1 MENRK
6 GKRTLRILIGVSI
19 SVASLVLG
27 VVSGVKIGRYIG
39 LLQQKPGN
47 NNNNSTIVY
56 ENAFDEIEDILRT
69 KWYSEIYYGKQVD
82 EELLINQFVGALSS
96 SDPSMLD
103 PYTYLIKNERV
114 SVPNQGKL
122 GITISNYFGYPII
135 VDITKGGAADTAGLK
150 IGDVVLSLTNT
161 ETNKKNSIK
170 DVNIN
175 FNNVF
180 TSSLG
185 LPGDTCKIEYA
196 RINTETNKLEVSS
209 KDVILG
215 EGIATPYTYLVNE
228 NVNDTIMV
236 KLTGFT
242 SDYQNHE
249 GTYDQF
255 KEILEND
262 NSKNL
267 IIDLRDNGGGDLSSV
282 IDICD
287 LFLPKDKLVCK
298 LQYKDNTVRN
308 YKTDDKDVHSY
319 EKIVILQN
327 GNTASASEIL
337 ISTLLYYAEEMNTEV
352 TLVGTKSYGKGIAQQ
367 HVYVMEGAYTL
378 SYTCAKWL
386 RPDDSWIGM
395 TIDNNS
401 TIGFYPD
408 TKNYINTSET
418 LRLMDSLRAELIYKE
433 NVESYDAFTID
444 NVANENIYFFTILN
458 DLYDLNVRDDGYF
471 DESCKE
477 AIKNYQSL
485 KGLDATGSMNE
496 LTFITFAYEYYLT
509 DLAYDNSYLNK
520 AEAIIGA

>member
-6 GKRTLRILIGVSI
+6 SKRTLRILIGVSI
-19 SVASLVLG
+19 SVTSLILG

-47 NNNNSTIVY
+47 NNSAVVY
-56 ENAFDEIEDILRT
+56 ENSFDEIEDILRT

-96 SDPSMLD
+96 SDPGMLD
-103 PYTYLIKNERV
+103 PYTYLIKNEKIT
-114 SVPNQGKL
+114 VPNQGKL

-135 VDITKGGAADTAGLK
+135 VDITKGAAADEAGLQV
-150 IGDVVLSLTNT
+150 GDVVLSLTNT
-161 ETNKKNSIK
+161 ETNVKNSIK
-170 DVNIN
+170 DVNVD
-175 FNNVF
+175 FNSVF

-185 LPGDTCKIEYA
+185 LPGETCKIEYA
-196 RINTETNKLEVSS
+196 RFNSDTNKLEVAS
-209 KDVILG
+209 KDVVLG
-215 EGIATPYTYLVNE
+215 EGVATPYTYLVDE
-228 NVNDTIMV
+228 DVNDTIMV

-282 IDICD
+282 LDICD

-298 LQYKDNTVRN
+298 LQYKDNTFRS
-308 YKTDDKDVHSY
+308 YKTDDKDLHSY
-319 EKIVILQN
+319 EKIIILQN

-337 ISTLLYYAEEMNTEV
+337 ISTLLYYADEMDTEV

-395 TIDNNS
+395 TIDSNS
-401 TIGFYPD
+401 AIGFYPE
-408 TKNYINTSET
+408 TQNYISYS
-418 LRLMDSLRAELIYKE
+418 DSLKYMDAARAKLIYKE
-433 NVESYDAFTID
+433 SVEEYDAFTLD
-444 NVANENIYFFTILN
+444 NVANENIYFFTVLN
-458 DLYDLNVRDDGYF
+458 ELYDLNVRTDGYF

-477 AIKNYQSL
+477 AIKNYQTL
-485 KGLDATGSMNE
+485 KGLDATGNMNE
-496 LTFITFAYEYYLT
+496 LTFITFAYDYYLT
-509 DLAYDNSYLNK
+509 DLAYDNSYVNK
-520 AEAIIGA
+520 AKTIIGA